1 MWVLQEILVVE
12 VLIREVLLM
21 EAEELVHL
29 HALVEV
35 VVRFLLSHSSYK
47 TTDVLLVLVHPILV
61 QTSHHE
67 LVPVHT
73 L

>member
-12 VLIREVLLM
+12 ILIREVLLM

-35 VVRFLLSHSSYK
+35 VVRFLLSLSSYK